1 MDLAKPNDLITQ
13 HEAASLVGRGVDSV
27 RRWRRE
33 RGLEVWRDPSPVAPA
48 MVSRAQ
54 VLAIAGQVKGARAAD
69 TNPLDV
75 RQPSQLATT
84 DAILAQRAHI
94 ESLQTQVA
102 DLMQR
107 LSEERAY
114 TEMLRKELTQLG
126 GMLQERDQKIAAL
139 EKELTGGLV
148 RGLLTGARRR
158 FGI

>member
-13 HEAASLVGRGVDSV
+13 REAAALVGRGVDSI

-33 RGLEVWRDPSPVAPA
+33 YGLEVFRDEHPTAPA

-54 VLAIAGQVKGARAAD
+54 VLAFAGQVKGGSTAE
-69 TNPLDV
+69 THPLKEYK
-75 RQPSQLATT
+75 PSQIGAP
-84 DAILAQRAHI
+84 DAFLAQRAHI
-94 ESLQTQVA
+94 ESLQAQVS

-126 GMLQERDQKIAAL
+126 GMLQERNQKVAAL

-158 FGI
+158 LGI